1 MNEPTQADR
10 PHLTDEER
18 EDLTVLAAFDADGML
33 RAPVAN
39 PPLHVG
45 RAMARGHRLSYF
57 TLVDLEPHPSAEGFL
72 LRVFRL
78 TDAGLARFTELRKKV
93 EQ

>member
-1 MNEPTQADR
+1 MTDQTER

-18 EDLTVLAAFDADGML
+18 EDLTVLAAFDGDGIL
-33 RAPVAN
+33 RAPVAH

-57 TLVDLEPHPSAEGFL
+57 TLIDVEPHAVEGHMM
-72 LRVFRL
+72 RVFRM
-78 TDAGLARFTELRKKV
+78 TDAGLARFTELRKRI

>member
-1 MNEPTQADR
+1 MTDEPTQTER

-18 EDLTVLAAFDADGML
+18 EDLTVLASFDGDML

-39 PPLHVG
+39 PPLHIG
-45 RAMARGHRLSYF
+45 RAIARGHRLSYF
-57 TLVDLEPHPSAEGFL
+57 TLIDVEPHATIQGAL
-72 LRVFRL
+72 MRVFKL
-78 TDAGLARFTELRKKV
+78 TDAGVARFTELRKKV